1 MALTPVPLAVV
12 IPCLNEAARL
22 PLLLA
27 DLGQAPAELLAELVV
42 VDGGSSDGTPQLAR
56 QGGARLVHCE
66 AGRGRQLQ
74 RGIAASTAPW
84 LLLLHADAR
93 LSRDWAGVVRQALE
107 QPEAAWAFDLAI
119 EGQAP
124 GLRLLELAV
133 WLRCRLRQLPYG
145 DQGLLLPRSLL
156 SRAGGMPPLPL
167 MEDLALMQQLRRL
180 TRIRSLNRPIRVDGR
195 RWQRLGVLGTAW
207 RNARLRQAWR
217 RGMNAAE
224 LARRY
229 YGNNESGTPAGP
241 LDA

>member
-1 MALTPVPLAVV
+1 MVVTQAPLAVV
-12 IPCLNEAARL
+12 IPALNEAARL
-22 PLLLA
+22 PALLA
-27 DLGQAPAELLAELVV
+27 DLSRAPAELLAELVV

-56 QGGARLVHCE
+56 HGGARLVRSQP
-66 AGRGRQLQ
+66 GRGRQLQ

-93 LSRDWAGVVRQALE
+93 LSRDWALVVQQALE

-119 EGQAP
+119 EGNGP

-156 SRAGGMPPLPL
+156 TRAGGMPPLPL
-167 MEDLALMQQLRRL
+167 MEDLALIQRLRRL
-180 TRIRSLNRPIRVDGR
+180 TPIRSLSRPIRVDGR
-195 RWQRLGVLGTAW
+195 RWRRLGVLGTAW
-207 RNARLRQAWR
+207 RNARLRRAWR
-217 RGMNAAE
+217 QGMNADE

-229 YGNNESGTPAGP
+229 YDHNESGTPTGP